1 MPCRKFH
8 VLSGGSKNLGI
19 CWVLINLL
27 YVGTMR
33 TMRIVDKKHHLW
45 YTPVRGVVAED
56 EFYQDLGHLPKLKR
70 PNSSKCPSHH
80 HKLYKYISYLLAFS
94 SSICLLRS
102 VKTSSRLL
110 KCDCSPSTCSLTVSI
125 SSLTPPSPFTS
136 PPSPL
141 SKSLNVFL
149 L

>member
-1 MPCRKFH
+1 MSCRKFY
-8 VLSGGSKNLGI
+8 VFSVGSKKLGI
-19 CWVLINLL
+19 CWGLISLL

-33 TMRIVDKKHHLW
+33 TMRIADKKHHLW
-45 YTPVRGVVAED
+45 YAFVREVSAED
-56 EFYQDLGHLPKLKR
+56 EFYQDLGHLPNPKR
-70 PNSSKCPSHH
+70 PNSSKCPRHY
-80 HKLYKYISYLLAFS
+80 HKLYKYTSYLLTFS
-94 SSICLLRS
+94 SSICPLRS
-102 VKTSSRLL
+102 VNTSSRLL
-110 KCDCSPSTCSLTVSI
+110 RCDCSPSTCSLTVSI